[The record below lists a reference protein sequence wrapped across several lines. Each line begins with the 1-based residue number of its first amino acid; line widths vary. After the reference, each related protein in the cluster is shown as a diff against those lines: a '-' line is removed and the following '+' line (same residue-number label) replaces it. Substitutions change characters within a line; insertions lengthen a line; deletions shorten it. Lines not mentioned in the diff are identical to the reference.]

1 MAKGFNLMST
11 KDYHAL
17 RVVFII
23 ILLWIGVWNLVEEVI
38 QKIQEK
44 TGFERWHIYLA
55 LVILMI
61 MVVIYD
67 PYTFEKL

>member
-1 MAKGFNLMST
+1 MSSQ
-11 KDYHAL
+11 DYHAL

-23 ILLWIGVWNLVEEVI
+23 ILLWIGVWNLVEEII

-44 TGFERWHIYLA
+44 TGLERWQLHLGIVIITVII
-55 LVILMI
+55 VIL
-61 MVVIYD
+61 D

>member
-1 MAKGFNLMST
+1 MSPQ
-11 KDYHAL
+11 DYHAL

-23 ILLWIGVWNLVEEVI
+23 ILLWIGVWNLVEEAI

-44 TGFERWHIYLA
+44 TGLERWHIHLA
-55 LVILMI
+55 IVISMVIVVIL
-61 MVVIYD
+61 D

>member
-1 MAKGFNLMST
+1 MAKGFNLMSSQ
-11 KDYHAL
+11 DYHAL

-23 ILLWIGVWNLVEEVI
+23 ILLWIGVWNLVEEII

-44 TGFERWHIYLA
+44 TGLERWHIHLT

-61 MVVIYD
+61 IVVIYD